1 VGLVTVDEAKLLGAK
16 GSNEKISFL
25 IESVSARF
33 DSYCGQVLASS
44 ERTDTLAGSGGT
56 EIQLPS
62 RPLQL
67 VSSVIVDGAA
77 VTDYTIKSLPDG
89 ILYRLSGWPRNLPTW
104 PDLTGDPI
112 PWAAEGNI
120 VVSYTAGFAPI
131 PYDLKEACI
140 REVIRALNRQANGAE
155 LVGERTPGGWDQ
167 RWAAP
172 NAAGNAT
179 SFTRETLAVLNDPR
193 FKRVFYA

>member
-1 VGLVTVDEAKLLGAK
+1 MGLVTVDEAKLLGAT

-33 DSYCGQVLASS
+33 DSYCGQTLASS
-44 ERTDTLAGSGGT
+44 ERSDKFAGSGGE

-62 RPLQL
+62 RPLQIVSL
-67 VSSVIVDGAA
+67 VKIDGTT
-77 VTDYTIKSLPDG
+77 VTDYSVLSLADA
-89 ILYRLSGWPRNLPTW
+89 ILYRASGWPRNLPTW
-104 PDLTGDPI
+104 PDLTADPI
-112 PWAAEGNI
+112 PWAAEANI
-120 VVSYTAGFAPI
+120 EVTYTAGFTQI

-140 REVIRALNRQANGAE
+140 REVIRALNIPANGRE

-167 RWAAP
+167 RWSAPAAANGSNFLP
-172 NAAGNAT
+172 ST
-179 SFTRETLAVLNDPR
+179 MKVLNDPR